1 MLLANLLQCECDLM
15 DYLLPRLP
23 AYQAVW
29 CQTQDGVTQ
38 IVDVVA
44 LYAATE
50 ELSVTN
56 AEH

>member
-1 MLLANLLQCECDLM
+1 M

-38 IVDVVA
+38 IVNVVA
-44 LYAATE
+44 LYATTE

>member
-1 MLLANLLQCECDLM
+1 M

-23 AYQAVW
+23 AYQAVR

-44 LYAATE
+44 LYATTE

-56 AEH
+56 TEH